1 LTWFAAPAGPA
12 CNGWTDERKGK
23 TVPFTIDLAGRRALV
38 TGGGQ
43 GIGRATAH
51 ALAEAGASVVVDD
64 VVADR
69 AEGVAAEIRD
79 TGREAEAAAFDVTDR
94 RAVRTAVDEL
104 GGVDILVNNAGNAGT
119 EGFGPLVPFA
129 VTDPDT
135 WDRYLRVNLYGVM
148 YCTHAVLPAMI
159 AKGDGRIVTVVSDA
173 GRFGDAYL
181 APYAAA
187 KAGAAGF
194 CRSVAREVGRHG
206 ITVNCVS
213 LGTVRTTA
221 AVAVDG
227 TDPDPDPDQPSQRG
241 GHDDAE
247 EAMRRRLRR
256 YIIRRPGEPAD
267 VAAMVTYLA
276 SPLASWITGQTY
288 PVNGG
293 YTLSL

>member
-1 LTWFAAPAGPA
+1 VT
-12 CNGWTDERKGK
+12 
-23 TVPFTIDLAGRRALV
+23 FTIDLDGRRALV

-43 GIGRATAH
+43 GIGRATAQS
-51 ALAEAGASVVVDD
+51 LADAGASVVVND

-69 AEGVAAEIRD
+69 AEAVAAEIRSR
-79 TGREAEAAAFDVTDR
+79 GGKAEAAVFDVTDR
-94 RAVRTAVDEL
+94 HAVRAAI
-104 GGVDILVNNAGNAGT
+104 GGRDGVHILINNAGNAGT
-119 EGFGPLVPFA
+119 EGFTAMVPFA
-129 VTDPDT
+129 DTDPDT
-135 WDRYLRVNLYGVM
+135 WGRFFRVNLYGVM
-148 YCTHAVLPAMI
+148 YCTHAALPSMI
-159 AKGDGRIVTVVSDA
+159 AKREGRIVTIVSDA

-213 LGTVRTTA
+213 LGTVRTPTTTGG
-221 AVAVDG
+221 DE
-227 TDPDPDPDQPSQRG
+227 PDEPDQADDETAHGRLSQYIV
-241 GHDDAE
+241 
-247 EAMRRRLRR
+247 RRR
-256 YIIRRPGEPAD
+256 GEPAD

>member
-1 LTWFAAPAGPA
+1 
-12 CNGWTDERKGK
+12 
-23 TVPFTIDLAGRRALV
+23 VPFTIDLAGRRALV

-43 GIGRATAH
+43 GIGRATAQ
-51 ALAEAGASVVVDD
+51 ALADAGAAVVVND

-69 AEGVAAEIRD
+69 ADDVAAEIRD
-79 TGREAEAAAFDVTDR
+79 TGGDADAAAFDVTDR
-94 RAVRTAVDEL
+94 EAVRAAFAEL

-119 EGFGPLVPFA
+119 EGFGPLVPF
-129 VTDPDT
+129 VDTDPDT

-148 YCTHAVLPAMI
+148 YCTHAALPAMI
-159 AKGDGRIVTVVSDA
+159 AKGEGRVVTVVSDA

-213 LGTVRTTA
+213 LGSVGAPTA
-221 AVAVDG
+221 TAG
-227 TDPDPDPDQPSQRG
+227 TEPDQPDQPDQPDRADRADQP
-241 GHDDAE
+241 DDE
-247 EAMRRRLRR
+247 TTRRRLRR
-256 YIIRRPGEPAD
+256 YIIRRTGEPAD

>member
-1 LTWFAAPAGPA
+1 VT
-12 CNGWTDERKGK
+12 
-23 TVPFTIDLAGRRALV
+23 FTIDLEGRRALV

-43 GIGRATAH
+43 GVGRATARS
-51 ALAEAGASVVVDD
+51 LADAGAAVVVND

-69 AEGVAAEIRD
+69 AEAVAAEIRSD
-79 TGREAEAAAFDVTDR
+79 GGKSDIAAFDVTDR
-94 RAVRTAVDEL
+94 QAVRAAIDGL

-119 EGFGPLVPFA
+119 EGFTDMVPFA
-129 VTDPDT
+129 DTDPDT
-135 WDRYLRVNLYGVM
+135 WDRFFRINLFGVM
-148 YCTHAVLPAMI
+148 YCTHAALPSMI
-159 AKGDGRIVTVVSDA
+159 AKREGRVVTIVSDA

-213 LGTVRTTA
+213 LGTVRTPATTPGGGDEPDDPNDEA
-221 AVAVDG
+221 ARKRL
-227 TDPDPDPDQPSQRG
+227 SQ
-241 GHDDAE
+241 
-247 EAMRRRLRR
+247 
-256 YIIRRPGEPAD
+256 YIIRRRGEPTD

-293 YTLSL
+293 YTLAL

>member
-1 LTWFAAPAGPA
+1 VT
-12 CNGWTDERKGK
+12 
-23 TVPFTIDLAGRRALV
+23 FTIDLAGRRALV

-43 GIGRATAH
+43 GIGRATAVS
-51 ALAEAGASVVVDD
+51 LAAAGASAVVND
-64 VVADR
+64 VVGDR
-69 AEGVAAEIRD
+69 AEAVAAEIRS
-79 TGREAEAAAFDVTDR
+79 GGGEAEAAAFDVTDGH
-94 RAVRTAVDEL
+94 AVRAAIAGL

-119 EGFGPLVPFA
+119 EGFTALVPFA
-129 VTDPDT
+129 DTDPDT
-135 WDRYLRVNLYGVM
+135 WDRFLRVNLYGVM
-148 YCTHAVLPAMI
+148 HCTHAALPAMI
-159 AKGDGRIVTVVSDA
+159 AKGEGRIVTIVSDA

-213 LGTVRTTA
+213 LATVRTPTTTGSNEPDEPNELDA
-221 AVAVDG
+221 PNESDA
-227 TDPDPDPDQPSQRG
+227 PDPPDPPNEPSEPDHRNG
-241 GHDDAE
+241 
-247 EAMRRRLRR
+247 EAARRRLGQ
-256 YIIRRPGEPAD
+256 YIIRRHGEPAD

-276 SPLASWITGQTY
+276 SPLTSWITGQTY

>member
-1 LTWFAAPAGPA
+1 VT
-12 CNGWTDERKGK
+12 
-23 TVPFTIDLAGRRALV
+23 FTIDLAGRRALV

-43 GIGRATAH
+43 GIGRATAR
-51 ALAEAGASVVVDD
+51 ALADAGASVVVND
-64 VVADR
+64 VMAERAD
-69 AEGVAAEIRD
+69 ATVAEIRS
-79 TGREAEAAAFDVTDR
+79 GGGEAGAAAFDVTDR
-94 RAVRTAVDEL
+94 HAVRAAIEGLD
-104 GGVDILVNNAGNAGT
+104 GVDILVNNAGNAGA
-119 EGFGPLVPFA
+119 EGFAPMVPFA
-129 VTDPDT
+129 DTDPDS
-135 WDRYLRVNLYGVM
+135 WDRYFRVNLYGVM
-148 YCTHAVLPAMI
+148 YCTHAALPAMI
-159 AKGDGRIVTVVSDA
+159 ARGEGRIVTIVSDA

-213 LGTVRTTA
+213 LGSIRTA
-221 AVAVDG
+221 G
-227 TDPDPDPDQPSQRG
+227 EPDQPNQPNAP
-241 GHDDAE
+241 GHPNEPDEPHRPDRPDD
-247 EAMRRRLRR
+247 EAARRLRR
-256 YIIRRPGEPAD
+256 YIIRRYGEPAE